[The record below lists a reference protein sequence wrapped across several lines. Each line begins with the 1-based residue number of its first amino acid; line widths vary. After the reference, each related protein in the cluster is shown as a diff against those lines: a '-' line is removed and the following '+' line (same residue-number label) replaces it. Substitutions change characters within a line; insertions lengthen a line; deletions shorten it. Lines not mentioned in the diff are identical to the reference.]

1 MFSPLCKGGEGG
13 FKTLKQITKVRK
25 MYQYKAKLKNTA
37 RTLRKNMT
45 DSELKLWS
53 RIRRKQISGLQF
65 YRQRPIG
72 DYIVDFYCPKAE
84 LVLEVDGV
92 QHMNRLAMQKDKY
105 RDSYLKQQGV
115 KVLRFDNLQIL
126 KQLDAVIE
134 KIHQAVESRI

>member
-1 MFSPLCKGGEGG
+1 MH
-13 FKTLKQITKVRK
+13 
-25 MYQYKAKLKNTA
+25 QYKPKLKNTA

-53 RIRRKQISGLQF
+53 RIRRKQIFGLQF

-72 DYIVDFYCPKAE
+72 SYIVDFYCPKAE
-84 LVLEVDGV
+84 LVLGVDGV

-115 KVLRFDNLQIL
+115 KVLRFDNLQVL
-126 KQLDAVIE
+126 KQLDAVVE
-134 KIHQAVESRI
+134 KVCQTAASRL